1 MTNNPDQPI
10 TNEDAPSAAR
20 DIVSKLVDR
29 WLAGGLPSIA
39 LAEALLE
46 AGLEQ
51 ISSERGRAAAVSV
64 LQELIRRTQDRILAE
79 MIKQAEGGD
88 KEGEPPE

>member
-1 MTNNPDQPI
+1 VENPNQLI
-10 TNEDAPSAAR
+10 TPEDAGSAAR
-20 DIVSKLVDR
+20 DIVGKLVMR
-29 WLAGGLPSIA
+29 WHEGSLPSFA

-51 ISSERGRAAAVSV
+51 ISQERGPAAAVSV

-79 MIKQAEGGD
+79 MIKQAESRSSE
-88 KEGEPPE
+88 EGSSSN